1 MEGKAFGGFANI
13 FSLILEQVVRGTWLF
28 SPTTYRYSDRLFSN
42 QGRSSWEARKYHHH
56 HQTDHPHHHP
66 PRRGTRG
73 KILWEAALGGGGS
86 GSQRLGSGS
95 SPEYVFDYF
104 VFSSFFLYSFW
115 IVSLSFSFGK
125 FKNQDEHRWVCW
137 ALGVHIYISSKK
149 HDIVPATNCPR
160 LEGSD
165 DKIKRVKSCPGSG
178 QASEDYAYD

>member
-1 MEGKAFGGFANI
+1 MEGKAFGGLANI

-28 SPTTYRYSDRLFSN
+28 SPTTYNSDRLFSN

-137 ALGVHIYISSKK
+137 ALGVRILQKAWYSAGHKL
-149 HDIVPATNCPR
+149 PEG

-165 DKIKRVKSCPGSG
+165 DKIKRVKSCPGCSWA
-178 QASEDYAYD
+178 QRTS